1 MFPIK
6 NISMRV
12 LHTFQMGTAR
22 CHSSAVKI
30 CWWVRWH
37 CPLNTGFDIWALAIW
52 GRARYLSVTKGTPKY
67 WSFTSEL
74 VFKCSFCSFICGC
87 YDVSLSKWPVIQH
100 LIVFYVIN
108 PYPAEWNYLNF
119 QPFEVVPRYRDPQ
132 PQVVENY
139 SYLFQFDKKNYK
151 SWYLHN
157 HFIPNNSCLIG
168 W

>member
-37 CPLNTGFDIWALAIW
+37 CPLNTGFEIWALAVW
-52 GRARYLSVTKGTPKY
+52 GRARYLSVTKGSPKY
-67 WSFTSEL
+67 WMFTSEL
-74 VFKCSFCSFICGC
+74 VFKCSFCSFICGF
-87 YDVSLSKWPVIQH
+87 YDVSLSKWPVIQY

-119 QPFEVVPRYRDPQ
+119 QPLLRLCLATAIH
-132 PQVVENY
+132 N
-139 SYLFQFDKKNYK
+139 LKWLKITHICLNLIKKNTNLDIYTII
-151 SWYLHN
+151 S
-157 HFIPNNSCLIG
+157 FPTTVV
-168 W
+168 